1 MVKWATSTY
10 QASLRSPT
18 THKGSW
24 LALRSTR
31 EAVRSGLSSE
41 INPWNVGIMFDGGCL
56 VFSKSKSASYGLTQ
70 SVVRAALKEELG
82 AGEKLDGVIS
92 VE

>member
-1 MVKWATSTY
+1 
-10 QASLRSPT
+10 
-18 THKGSW
+18 
-24 LALRSTR
+24 
-31 EAVRSGLSSE
+31 
-41 INPWNVGIMFDGGCL
+41 MFDGGCL